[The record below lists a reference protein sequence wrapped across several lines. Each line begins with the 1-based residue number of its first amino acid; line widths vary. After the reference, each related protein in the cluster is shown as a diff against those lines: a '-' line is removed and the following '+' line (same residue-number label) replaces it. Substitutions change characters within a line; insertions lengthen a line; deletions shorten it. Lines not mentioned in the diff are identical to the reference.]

1 MSVYIVGIYQGGFFE
16 LIRVTF
22 FQLRGLFWSTISN
35 V

>member
-22 FQLRGLFWSTISN
+22 FETSTADYEHFLH
-35 V
+35 